1 MNIDLWMSALVLA
14 SMHILLS
21 LAFTITYQTIDA
33 PNFSIGLL
41 ATIGAYQSF
50 ILTRI
55 LLISIYYGIP
65 LALVSGFIVNSGIY
79 LLLIKPLLDRERGPV
94 LITLAT
100 LALSLLLTSLIT
112 VAAYW
117 IRDHFDLYTFV
128 FVLSNHDFSIG
139 SIRGV
144 FIISSLTAFLV
155 YFAWRHIFWK
165 TQAGISYRA
174 LLENPQLA
182 GIQGINKEK
191 TWTLVWGISGSLA
204 CLAGALVPMRFSFGT
219 SSGTQIITQI
229 IAASILGGLRN
240 PRGFFIGGLIV
251 GISEIM
257 LTTLGQE
264 IFGVWVGE
272 FRPFI
277 PMIILVLCLKFRSQG
292 LLGNRIDAY
301 CRTKNV

>member
-117 IRDHFDLYTFV
+117 LHDRYDLYTV
-128 FVLSNHDFSIG
+128 LFVLSNHDFSIG